1 MESCIACF
9 VPSVKLI
16 EVGEEIMKSKTTL
29 TIAGLIG
36 LVFSLVMFIAPE
48 FVTREQFPNAEGQGF
63 IDLVTLRYAIA
74 SLIMALVIITYHLR
88 NIEGRTFQAH
98 VMRGYTLAFS
108 VVCITTI
115 VLQILG
121 KISAVPPIV
130 GTGIV
135 AILSFLSWRNLAK
148 DPDQN

>member
-1 MESCIACF
+1 
-9 VPSVKLI
+9 
-16 EVGEEIMKSKTTL
+16 MKPKTTL
-29 TIAGLIG
+29 IITALIG
-36 LVFSLVMFIAPE
+36 LVFSSVMYIAPE

-63 IDLVTLRYAIA
+63 ADLVTLRYGIA
-74 SLIMALVIITYHLR
+74 SLILAIVIITYHLR
-88 NIEGRTFQAH
+88 NIEGQAFQAH

-108 VVCITTI
+108 VVCITTL

-135 AILSFLSWRNLAK
+135 AILSFVSWRNIARESGQK
-148 DPDQN
+148 

>member
-1 MESCIACF
+1 
-9 VPSVKLI
+9 
-16 EVGEEIMKSKTTL
+16 MKPKTTL
-29 TIAGLIG
+29 IITALIG
-36 LVFSLVMFIAPE
+36 LVFSSVMYIAPE

-63 IDLVTLRYAIA
+63 ADLVTLRYGIA
-74 SLIMALVIITYHLR
+74 SLILALVIITYHVR
-88 NIEGRTFQAH
+88 NIEGQAFQAH

-108 VVCITTI
+108 VVCITTL

-135 AILSFLSWRNLAK
+135 AILSLISWRNIVRESGQK
-148 DPDQN
+148 

>member
-1 MESCIACF
+1 
-9 VPSVKLI
+9 
-16 EVGEEIMKSKTTL
+16 MKPKTTL
-29 TIAGLIG
+29 TITALIG
-36 LVFSLVMFIAPE
+36 LVFSLVMYIAPE

-63 IDLVTLRYAIA
+63 ADLVTVRYGIA
-74 SLIMALVIITYHLR
+74 SLILAIVIITYHLR
-88 NIEGRTFQAH
+88 NIEGQAFQAH

-108 VVCITTI
+108 VVCITTL

-135 AILSFLSWRNLAK
+135 AILSFVSWRNIARESGQK
-148 DPDQN
+148 